1 MPFAI
6 NEATEYINPT
16 KALEY
21 MATGKPI
28 VSTPVEDVVLQFSG
42 VVKISQTSEEFIALC
57 TEAAAKPGRRV
68 HQARPGHGAAQ
79 FVGVHRRGDGRPH
92 RRRDGRRSCPT
103 AASGAA

>member
-21 MATGKPI
+21 MATERPI
-28 VSTPVEDVVLQFSG
+28 VSTPVEDVVLQFTG
-42 VVKISQTSEEFIALC
+42 VVKISQTSDEFVRLC
-57 TEAAAKPGRRV
+57 GEAATRAGPGGD
-68 HQARPGHGAAQ
+68 QARQNAFGAQ
-79 FVGVHRRGDGRPH
+79 LVGVNRRSDGRSHLLTCSRKRLPV
-92 RRRDGRRSCPT
+92 